1 MFNLLAN
8 VQDNYQ
14 TEPIEPVF
22 AGKAI
27 SDSQLWI
34 IGIIA
39 FAIIITILATIIIY
53 CLYSK
58 NENNKKLY
66 KYIIVIA
73 GIIIAI
79 TFIILGVT
87 ACKAIR

>member
-1 MFNLLAN
+1 MIFNLL
-8 VQDNYQ
+8 
-14 TEPIEPVF
+14 TEPIEPTF
-22 AGKAI
+22 QAKAI

-39 FAIIITILATIIIY
+39 FAVIVTILATVIIY
-53 CLYSK
+53 CLYSQSEK
-58 NENNKKLY
+58 SKKAY

-79 TFIILGVT
+79 AFIILGVT
-87 ACKAIR
+87 ACKAID

>member
-1 MFNLLAN
+1 MFNLLADI
-8 VQDNYQ
+8 QDNYQ
-14 TEPIEPVF
+14 TGPIEPVF
-22 AGKAI
+22 EGKAI

-39 FAIIITILATIIIY
+39 FAVIVTILATIIIY

-58 NENNKKLY
+58 NENSKKLY
-66 KYIIVIA
+66 KYIIVIV

-79 TFIILGVT
+79 TFIILGFT